1 MPTLRCQVLVKD
13 HKVVSRED
21 AGRRE
26 VSTIEITWSASQTL
40 TQVLHGSTILI
51 RTWAVEVSSPKAKCI
66 VIIQQ
71 KLQWFKKMFYV
82 VILLFSACV
91 THLYGDK
98 SFLWGVVTLRY
109 CTYNSV
115 ITVTPNEALRCTRNC
130 SFYRNGNLANFF
142 RMLVKAKYFKGCLH
156 LLEME

>member
-1 MPTLRCQVLVKD
+1 MPTLQCQVLVKD

-26 VSTIEITWSASQTL
+26 VSTTEITWSASQTL
-40 TQVLHGSTILI
+40 TQVLHGTTILI

-66 VIIQQ
+66 VISQQ
-71 KLQWFKKMFYV
+71 KLKWFKKMFYV
-82 VILLFSACV
+82 VILLFSTCV
-91 THLYGDK
+91 THLYGVK
-98 SFLWGVVTLRY
+98 SFVWGVVALRY

-115 ITVTPNEALRCTRNC
+115 VTLSETLSCTRNC

-142 RMLVKAKYFKGCLH
+142 RMLVKAKYFKGCLP